1 MKIACIASSSIPSAT
16 ANSIQVM
23 KVCQAL
29 QQVGGA
35 VRLWVPG
42 EPSADWAQ
50 LADFYGLTTF
60 FEVDWVRA
68 SRFWKRYDLAWKSV
82 ELAQSWGAG
91 LIYTWM
97 LQSAVLALWRGLPV
111 ILELHDRPSGRVG
124 PRLFREF
131 IRHPGR
137 KRLLVITEALLERI
151 QQEYRWSPPQGVVQI
166 APNGTELER
175 YENLPQPEEA
185 RRQLGLP
192 QMPTVVYSGSF
203 YAGRGLDL
211 LLHLARNFPSV
222 TFLWIGGRPQ
232 DVAGWK
238 KRLADMGLENVLLTG
253 FVENSRLPLFQAAG
267 DVLLMPYERAIAG
280 SSGGNSAEICSPM
293 KMFDYLACGRPILAS
308 DLPVFHEVLNEN
320 NAVFCPPQDAALWS
334 KALESLLADADK
346 RQRLGEQARADSARY
361 TWRERAGHAL
371 ADFLM
376 NSDQ

>member
-1 MKIACIASSSIPSAT
+1 MKIACIASSMVPAMT

-29 QQVGGA
+29 RQVNET
-35 VRLWVPG
+35 VHLWVPG
-42 EPSADWAQ
+42 ERSVGWER
-50 LADFYGLTTF
+50 LADFYGLNTP
-60 FEVDWVRA
+60 FEVEWIPT
-68 SRFWKRYDLAWKSV
+68 SRLWKRYDLAWKSMGS
-82 ELAQSWGAG
+82 ARRWGAD
-91 LIYTWM
+91 LMYTWM

-137 KRLLVITEALLERI
+137 KRLLVITEALLERLKLD
-151 QQEYRWSPPQGVVQI
+151 YNWSPPQGVVQI

-175 YENLPQPEEA
+175 YADLPEPEEA

-192 QMPTVVYSGSF
+192 QMLTVVYSGSF

-211 LLHLARNFPSV
+211 LLQLARDFPSV
-222 TFLWIGGRPQ
+222 MFLWIGGRPQ
-232 DVAGWK
+232 DIAVWT
-238 KRLADMGLENVLLTG
+238 KRLADMGLDNVLLTG

-308 DLPVFHEVLNEN
+308 DLPVLHEVLSEQ
-320 NAVFCPPQDAALWS
+320 NAVFCPPQDTTAWI
-334 KALESLLADADK
+334 KALGLLLTDEN
-346 RQRLGEQARADSARY
+346 RRRRLGERAKAEAARY
-361 TWRERAGHAL
+361 TWRGRAERAL
-371 ADFLM
+371 AGFLV
-376 NSDQ
+376 

>member
-1 MKIACIASSSIPSAT
+1 MKIACIASSAIPSAT

-42 EPSADWAQ
+42 KYFTDWVQ
-50 LADFYGLTTF
+50 LADFYGLTTS
-60 FEVDWVRA
+60 FEIEWVRA

-82 ELAQSWGAG
+82 ELAQRWGADM
-91 LIYTWM
+91 IYTWM
-97 LQSAVLALWRGLPV
+97 MQSAVLALWRGLPV

-124 PRLFREF
+124 PWLFREF

-137 KRLLVITEALLERI
+137 KRLLVITEALLERV
-151 QQEYRWSPPQGVVQI
+151 QQEYHMQLPQEWVQI

-211 LLHLARNFPSV
+211 LLHLARDFPLV
-222 TFLWIGGRPQ
+222 MFLWIGGRPQ

-238 KRLADMGLENVLLTG
+238 KRLSDMGLRNVHLTG
-253 FVENSRLPLFQAAG
+253 FVENSRLPLYQAAG

-308 DLPVFHEVLNEN
+308 DLPVFHEVLNDN
-320 NAVFCPPQDAALWS
+320 NAVFCPPQDTALWS
-334 KALESLLADADK
+334 KTLEALLADADR
-346 RQRLGEQARADSARY
+346 RQRLGEQAKADSARY
-361 TWRERAGHAL
+361 TWRERAGRAL
-371 ADFLM
+371 ADFLI
-376 NSDQ
+376 NLD

>member
-1 MKIACIASSSIPSAT
+1 MKVACIASSALPSAT

-50 LADFYGLTTF
+50 LANFYGLATF
-60 FEVDWVRA
+60 FEIDWVRA

-82 ELAQSWGAG
+82 ELAQSWGAD

-175 YENLPQPEEA
+175 YADLPKPEEA

-192 QMPTVVYSGSF
+192 QMLTVVYSGSF
-203 YAGRGLDL
+203 YDGRGLEL
-211 LLHLARNFPSV
+211 LLQLARDLPSV
-222 TFLWIGGRPQ
+222 MFLWIGGRPQ
-232 DVAGWK
+232 EVTVWT
-238 KRLADMGLENVLLTG
+238 KRLADMGIDNVLLTG

-267 DVLLMPYERAIAG
+267 DVLLMPYERAISG

-308 DLPVFHEVLNEN
+308 DLPVFHEVLSER
-320 NAVFCPPQDAALWS
+320 NAVFCPPQDAVAWA
-334 KALESLLADADK
+334 KALGLLLADEK
-346 RQRLGEQARADSARY
+346 WRRRLGEQAKIEAARY
-361 TWRERAGHAL
+361 TWRGTCRTGSGG
-371 ADFLM
+371 FF
-376 NSDQ
+376 